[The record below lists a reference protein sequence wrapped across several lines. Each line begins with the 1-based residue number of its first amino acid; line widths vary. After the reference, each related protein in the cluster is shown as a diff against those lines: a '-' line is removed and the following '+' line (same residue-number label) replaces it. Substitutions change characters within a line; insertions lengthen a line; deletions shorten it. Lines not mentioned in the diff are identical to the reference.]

1 MDNIEMN
8 FCQEGKPP
16 IAVSLTRP
24 AEGGV
29 AAFTEDEIDENSL
42 RNDAVYG
49 ITVNADDGAAVC
61 SAEIVI
67 NKKIVPV
74 ELKRENGRLEI
85 IPTVKDRRIF
95 LNCVGGVKIKCA
107 LCDASGGKR
116 EYVSKSIRVM
126 RYNDAVNRGVVG
138 MLDFIYKHGERYLHE
153 KRKYL
158 RANTTAKHGHQNSI
172 EVKLDILKRT
182 LETYKQCY
190 GYFTKSPKKKLIN
203 SDIVGSFEKLGTV
216 TVKTL
221 RYIASHP
228 EELVRVNHSTGINMH
243 KQYFQPRNTL
253 VSTTVFSDDVYE
265 NQVTVGFLKTV
276 NIELKKLDKQIN
288 DLLSPLREDKIDAEY
303 IDSMAC
309 IYESRR
315 DTLKKYLDNVK
326 ILRAEFETMYFR
338 YSRVLTVSSFDVTAL
353 PKYTRVFQSVRDY
366 HLIYNQILEWFSY
379 GNYSV
384 ENYDLIFMPNTTDEL
399 YEYYCLVK
407 INNCLEKHLDY
418 RLDRGYPFKY
428 QESVYYVNTPHNNTF
443 KFINRHDPSETVTV
457 YFQPTVLG
465 EGAGENGLLLFR
477 NTRHSIPKTYIDG
490 ADDDE
495 QSYRGRF
502 YNPDFVFK
510 VARNN
515 TVKYFIMDA
524 KFSTADTV
532 VKHRLPGLV
541 FKYWFSISPINAADA
556 VAGICFMCGKG
567 EDAEKGDRIDDIY
580 NTPNAPRTDITPS
593 AKVATITG
601 ADVDDYGQ
609 IKTLL
614 QEYVS

>member
-1 MDNIEMN
+1 MDNIELN

-16 IAVSLTRP
+16 IAVSLARP
-24 AEGGV
+24 ADGGV
-29 AAFTEDEIDENSL
+29 AAFVDDEIDGNSL
-42 RNDAVYG
+42 FNDAVYS
-49 ITVNADDGAAVC
+49 ISVTADDIASVC

-67 NKKIVPV
+67 NKKTVPA
-74 ELKRENGRLEI
+74 ELKHENGRLEI
-85 IPTVKDRRIF
+85 VPAVKDKRIF
-95 LNCVGGVKIKCA
+95 LNCVGGVKIKCSLWDA
-107 LCDASGGKR
+107 LGGKR
-116 EYVSKSIRVM
+116 EYVSKRVRVM
-126 RYNDAVNRGVVG
+126 RYNDAANRGVVG

-158 RANTTAKHGHQNSI
+158 RVNTTAKHGHQNSI

-221 RYIASHP
+221 RHIASRP
-228 EELVRVNHSTGINMH
+228 EELVRVNHSSGINIH
-243 KQYFQPRNTL
+243 RQYFQPRNTL

-276 NIELKKLDKQIN
+276 NMELKKLDKQIN
-288 DLLSPLREDKIDAEY
+288 NLLSPLRADKLDAEY

-309 IYESRR
+309 IYESRK
-315 DTLKKYLDNVK
+315 DTLKKYLDSVK
-326 ILRAEFETMYFR
+326 TLRTEFETMYFR

-384 ENYDLIFMPNTTDEL
+384 EKYDLIFMPNTTDEL
-399 YEYYCLVK
+399 YEYFCLVK
-407 INNCLEKHLDY
+407 INNCLEMHLDY
-418 RLDRGYPFKY
+418 KLDRGYPFKY
-428 QESVYYVNTPHNNTF
+428 QEGVYYTNTPHNNTF
-443 KFINRHDPSETVTV
+443 KFINRHDPNETVTV
-457 YFQPTVLG
+457 YFQPAVLG

-477 NTRHSIPKTYIDG
+477 NTRYSIAKTDIDG
-490 ADDDE
+490 DDDE
-495 QSYRGRF
+495 QSSRGKF

-510 VARNN
+510 VARNG
-515 TVKYFIMDA
+515 TIKYFIMDA

-532 VKHRLPGLV
+532 VKYRLPGLV
-541 FKYWFSISPINAADA
+541 FKYCFSISPINTSDA
-556 VAGICFMCGKG
+556 VAGICFMCGK
-567 EDAEKGDRIDDIY
+567 DDSDKTDRIDDIY
-580 NTPNAPRTDITPS
+580 NTPNAPRNDITPS

-601 ADVDDYGQ
+601 KDVDDYGQ

-614 QEYVS
+614 REYVS